1 MGVVDSIIGMITSMH
16 DGIMNSVPPWAQLG
30 ITFFILIIL
39 IVIYS
44 VIIWKFYRFIAR
56 KNILELNLNQYNRS
70 AHPVLQ
76 KLLAG
81 FFYFI
86 EYIIILPFLIFLW
99 FAIFAILL
107 ILLTDSLEVKGVI
120 LLSATIIGAIR
131 MLSYIPKYGQSL
143 AKEVA
148 KLLPFTLLAISMT
161 KTNFFNFSRIIDQVG
176 QLPEFFNSIAIY
188 ILFIIFLEVVLR
200 LFEFLTAI
208 FGWHDVPDET

>member
-1 MGVVDSIIGMITSMH
+1 MGVIDSIIEIITGMH
-16 DGIMNSVPPWAQLG
+16 DGIMSSVPPWAQLG

-44 VIIWKFYRFIAR
+44 VIVWKFYRFIAR

-70 AHPVLQ
+70 DHPVLQ

-99 FAIFAILL
+99 FAVFAILL
-107 ILLTDSLEVKGVI
+107 ILLTDSLDVQGVI

-131 MLSYIPKYGQSL
+131 MISYIPKYGQAL

-161 KTNFFNFSRIIDQVG
+161 KPNFFNFSRIMDQIG
-176 QLPEFFNSIAIY
+176 QLPEFFSSIAIY
-188 ILFIIFLEVVLR
+188 ILFIIFLEIILR
-200 LFEFLTAI
+200 LFEFFTAV
-208 FGWHDVPDET
+208 FGWHNIPDET